1 MKKMNTTKKVY
12 GLISF
17 ILLITMMGLSACS
30 NSINNVIDED
40 DLPADSLGSRVSFE
54 LGMAEYADGNNEDAA
69 QSVAS
74 AKAMSRASAQETNGK
89 VVSSTTEDLGNGL
102 EALVEVKETHTEK
115 AATRAPGLAPAGR
128 YTILAYQGNELKAK
142 WEIQYSSPVYVMI
155 NGSKKEQYMTPGT
168 YTFYVFNNNLAFEN
182 GKIVAKLNTNAREAF
197 YLSEQVTI
205 QNKRK
210 TKLDFVLKPFFSR
223 VYFKMKA
230 FTTSVFEGSMTGS
243 FVYGASAIPESIAID
258 PKTGNV
264 ERTLNSTA
272 GEMLFSG
279 FDGNF
284 SVGENAYNRSS
295 TPKYLLP
302 GTDITKLKFRF
313 SSTSTGT
320 IYKKAI
326 AGKTLTISNPIAGGL
341 QGGTEYTIVVTIY
354 YSATY
359 LFSDGTTGTMGN
371 KGNRT
376 PVALVVGKDN
386 KSRNV
391 AIALKD
397 VSSAIAWTSNG
408 SYTCKKWYH
417 NKINEAIDA
426 YDGEEQTYEGST
438 TWTPRNSIKAD
449 LPDFT
454 AFFQTSRYNP
464 GVTLTGSL
472 VNKRWFLGGL
482 GEWSLATKAMGANSL
497 KDRNV
502 KTDYPYESGLKYQ
515 LIRIL
520 FQQAG
525 GSPIDGYYWTAD
537 CSDDKPFTVMFRSNN
552 VNVNQINYAV
562 KTSSSGAA
570 RAFIHF

>member
-17 ILLITMMGLSACS
+17 ILLITVMGLSACS
-30 NSINNVIDED
+30 NSTNSVIDED

-54 LGMAEYADGNNEDAA
+54 LGMAEYADGNTEDAT

-74 AKAMSRASAQETNGK
+74 AKAMSRASVQETNGK

-102 EALVEVKETHTEK
+102 EALVEVKETHAEK

-155 NGSKKEQYMTPGT
+155 NGSKKEQYMAPGT
-168 YTFYVFNNNLAFEN
+168 YTFYVFNDNLAFEN
-182 GKIVAKLNTNAREAF
+182 GKIVAKLNANAREAF

-205 QNKRK
+205 QNKLK
-210 TKLDFVLKPFFSR
+210 TKLNFVLKPFFSR

-230 FTTSVFEGSMTGS
+230 FTTSVFEGEMTGS
-243 FVYGASAIPESIAID
+243 FVYGASAIPESITID
-258 PKTGNV
+258 PETGNV
-264 ERTLNSTA
+264 EKTLNSTA
-272 GEMLFSG
+272 GEMKFSG

-313 SSTSTGT
+313 SSESTGT

-376 PVALVVGKDN
+376 PIALVVGSAGGKTY
-386 KSRNV
+386 

-397 VSSAIAWTSNG
+397 ANSSCKWAVNNAYRNRTIDGNFNNFIGKYTGYDCTYSPIETTNPNSVIKALDDRFPAFKAIAS
-408 SYTCKKWYH
+408 
-417 NKINEAIDA
+417 
-426 YDGEEQTYEGST
+426 
-438 TWTPRNSIKAD
+438 
-449 LPDFT
+449 
-454 AFFQTSRYNP
+454 YNP
-464 GVTLTGSL
+464 GVTLQGSIQNAKWYMPGLSEWEMTMQTIQAGTLKQRTLKGIYNYTGPL
-472 VNKRWFLGGL
+472 LNKL
-482 GEWSLATKAMGANSL
+482 
-497 KDRNV
+497 
-502 KTDYPYESGLKYQ
+502 Q
-515 LIRIL
+515 RIL
-520 FQQAG
+520 FEQAG
-525 GSPIDGYYWTAD
+525 GNALDGFYWSADTGGQPYTIVIRKAGTTTQISVANKNDGTA
-537 CSDDKPFTVMFRSNN
+537 
-552 VNVNQINYAV
+552 
-562 KTSSSGAA
+562 AA
-570 RAFIHF
+570 RSFIQF

>member
-1 MKKMNTTKKVY
+1 
-12 GLISF
+12 
-17 ILLITMMGLSACS
+17 
-30 NSINNVIDED
+30 
-40 DLPADSLGSRVSFE
+40 
-54 LGMAEYADGNNEDAA
+54 
-69 QSVAS
+69 
-74 AKAMSRASAQETNGK
+74 
-89 VVSSTTEDLGNGL
+89 
-102 EALVEVKETHTEK
+102 
-115 AATRAPGLAPAGR
+115 
-128 YTILAYQGNELKAK
+128 
-142 WEIQYSSPVYVMI
+142 
-155 NGSKKEQYMTPGT
+155 MTPGT

-230 FTTSVFEGSMTGS
+230 FTTSVFEGTMTGS
-243 FVYGASAIPESIAID
+243 FVYGASAIPESITID

-272 GEMLFSG
+272 GEMQFSG

-320 IYKKAI
+320 IYKKEI

-376 PVALVVGKDN
+376 PVALVVGSVGGKTY
-386 KSRNV
+386 

-397 VSSAIAWTSNG
+397 ANSSCKWAVNNAYRNRNIDGNFNNFIGKYTGYDCTYSPIETTNPSSVIKALDDRFPAFKAIAT
-408 SYTCKKWYH
+408 
-417 NKINEAIDA
+417 
-426 YDGEEQTYEGST
+426 YDS
-438 TWTPRNSIKAD
+438 
-449 LPDFT
+449 
-454 AFFQTSRYNP
+454 
-464 GVTLTGSL
+464 GVTLQGSIQNAKWYMPGLSEWEMTMQTIQAGTLKQRIRKRNYNYTGPL
-472 VNKRWFLGGL
+472 LNKL
-482 GEWSLATKAMGANSL
+482 
-497 KDRNV
+497 
-502 KTDYPYESGLKYQ
+502 Q
-515 LIRIL
+515 RIL
-520 FQQAG
+520 FEQAG
-525 GSPIDGYYWTAD
+525 GNALDGFYWSADTGGQPYTIVIRKNGTTTQISVANKNDGTA
-537 CSDDKPFTVMFRSNN
+537 
-552 VNVNQINYAV
+552 
-562 KTSSSGAA
+562 AA
-570 RAFIHF
+570 RSFIQF